1 MNITQESTGNL
12 TETIK
17 VEIIEKDYQEEVEK
31 ALRDHRRKAA
41 IPGFRPGKV
50 PFGMIKKMYG
60 KAVLAEEVNKVLVES
75 LENYLKENK
84 IEILGQPLP
93 SKDKETDI
101 DFDIQKDFEFYF
113 DIGLT
118 PDFDLSLSDKISVN
132 YYTINADDKML
143 DNQIQE
149 IRLRHGVMSEV
160 DITKEGDLVKGE
172 LTELD
177 ETGEKK
183 VDGIVNAT
191 TISLNYIKD
200 EDVRKKFIGITKGN
214 QVIFNPLQA
223 TGNAVETASMLGIQ
237 KEDAEKMNADF
248 NFTLNEVSRLM
259 PADLN
264 EDLYKLVFP
273 VDGLKSEEA
282 FRQRISKDMS
292 NSFVV
297 DSDKQFMN
305 ESVIALV
312 KEADVSLPE
321 DFLRRYIL
329 EVNEDKLTEKMLD
342 EDFDNYLRSMR
353 WQLIENQIIKDHK
366 LNVTDEDIQGYIR
379 SYFTGQFFKTDEEK
393 EDESTKE
400 RLDSLVKMV
409 MENKEEVKK
418 IYDHLYDNRLREL
431 LKSQITINN
440 KEISYEEFVKL
451 VSETKL

>member
-12 TETIK
+12 TATIK
-17 VEIIEKDYQEEVEK
+17 VEIIETDYQEEVEK

-41 IPGFRPGKV
+41 ISGFRPGKV

-60 KAVLAEEVNKVLVES
+60 KAVLAEEVNKILSES

-93 SKDKETDI
+93 GKERDIDI

-113 DIGLT
+113 DIGMT
-118 PDFDLSLSDKISVN
+118 PDFDLSLSDKINVN

-149 IRLRHGVMSEV
+149 IRHRHGVMSEV
-160 DITKEGDLVKGE
+160 DITKEGDLVKGD

-183 VDGIVNAT
+183 IDGIVNT
-191 TISLNYIKD
+191 TSISLNYIKD
-200 EDVRKKFIGITKGN
+200 EDIREKFIGIKKDD
-214 QVIFNPLQA
+214 QVIFNPLKA

-237 KEDAEKMNADF
+237 KEDAEKMNSEF
-248 NFTLNEVSRLM
+248 NFSVNEVSRLM

-264 EDLYKLVFP
+264 ENLYKLAFP
-273 VDGLKSEEA
+273 AEDMKSEEE
-282 FRQRISKDMS
+282 FRQRVRKDMS

-312 KEADVSLPE
+312 NEADISLPE

-329 EVNEDKLTEKMLD
+329 EVNEDKLTEEKLD
-342 EDFDNYLRSMR
+342 EDFDNYLRSMK
-353 WQLIENQIIKDHK
+353 WQLIENQIIKDHT
-366 LNVTDEDIQGYIR
+366 LNVTDEDIKNYIR
-379 SYFTGQFFKTDEEK
+379 NYFSGQFFKTDEEK

-400 RLDSLVKMV
+400 RLNNLVKMV

-431 LKSQITINN
+431 LKSTIKINN
-440 KEISYEEFVKL
+440 KEISYEEFAKL

>member
-1 MNITQESTGNL
+1 
-12 TETIK
+12 
-17 VEIIEKDYQEEVEK
+17 
-31 ALRDHRRKAA
+31 
-41 IPGFRPGKV
+41 
-50 PFGMIKKMYG
+50 MIKKMYG

>member
-12 TETIK
+12 TATVK
-17 VEIIEKDYQEEVEK
+17 VEIIETDYQEEVEK

-60 KAVLAEEVNKVLVES
+60 KAVLAEEVNKILSES

-93 SKDKETDI
+93 GKEKESDI

-118 PDFDLSLSDKISVN
+118 PDFDLSLSDKIEVN

-149 IRLRHGVMSEV
+149 IRHRHGVMSEV
-160 DITKEGDLVKGE
+160 DITKEGDLVKGD

-183 VDGIVNAT
+183 IDGIVNTT

-200 EDVRKKFIGITKGN
+200 EDARKKFIGIKKGD
-214 QVIFNPLQA
+214 QVIFNPLKA

-237 KEDAEKMNADF
+237 KEDTEKMNSDF
-248 NFTLNEVSRLM
+248 SFSVNEISRLM

-264 EDLYKLVFP
+264 ENFYNLVFP
-273 VDGLKSEEA
+273 GEDLKSEEA
-282 FRQRISKDMS
+282 FRQRVRKDMS

-312 KEADVSLPE
+312 NEADISLPD

-329 EVNEDKLTEKMLD
+329 EINQNKLTAEKLD
-342 EDFDNYLRSMR
+342 GDFDNYLRSMR
-353 WQLIENQIIKDHK
+353 WQLIENQIIKDHE
-366 LNVTDEDIQGYIR
+366 LNVTDKDIQHYIR
-379 SYFTGQFFKTDEEK
+379 SYFTAQFFKTDEEK

-400 RLDSLVKMV
+400 RLANLVKMV

-431 LKSQITINN
+431 LKSTIKINN

>member
-12 TETIK
+12 TATIK
-17 VEIIEKDYQEEVEK
+17 VEIIETDYQEEVEK

-41 IPGFRPGKV
+41 ISGFRPGKV

-60 KAVLAEEVNKVLVES
+60 KAVLAEEVNKILSES

-93 SKDKETDI
+93 GKERDIDI

-113 DIGLT
+113 DIGMT
-118 PDFDLSLSDKISVN
+118 PDFDLSLSDKINVN

-149 IRLRHGVMSEV
+149 IRHRHGVMSEV
-160 DITKEGDLVKGE
+160 DITKEGDLVKGD

-183 VDGIVNAT
+183 IDGIVNT
-191 TISLNYIKD
+191 TSISLNYIKD
-200 EDVRKKFIGITKGN
+200 EDIREKFIGIKKDD
-214 QVIFNPLQA
+214 QVIFNPLKA

-237 KEDAEKMNADF
+237 KEDAEKMNSEF
-248 NFTLNEVSRLM
+248 NFSVNEVSRLM

-264 EDLYKLVFP
+264 ENLYKLAFP
-273 VDGLKSEEA
+273 AEDMKSEEE
-282 FRQRISKDMS
+282 FMQRVRKDMS

-312 KEADVSLPE
+312 NEADISLPE

-329 EVNEDKLTEKMLD
+329 EVNEDKLTEEKLD
-342 EDFDNYLRSMR
+342 EDFDNYLRSMK
-353 WQLIENQIIKDHK
+353 WQLIENQIIKDHT
-366 LNVTDEDIQGYIR
+366 LNVTDEDIKNYIR
-379 SYFTGQFFKTDEEK
+379 NYFSGQFFKTDEEK

-400 RLDSLVKMV
+400 RLNNLVKMV

-431 LKSQITINN
+431 LKSTIKINN
-440 KEISYEEFVKL
+440 KEISYEEFAKL

>member
-12 TETIK
+12 TATIK
-17 VEIIEKDYQEEVEK
+17 VDIIEKDYQEEVEK

-60 KAVLAEEVNKVLVES
+60 KAVLAEEVNKILIES

-93 SKDKETDI
+93 GKDKETDI
-101 DFDIQKDFEFYF
+101 DFDNQKDFEFYF

-177 ETGEKK
+177 ETGGKK

-200 EDVRKKFIGITKGN
+200 EDVRKKFIGITKGD

-237 KEDAEKMNADF
+237 KEDAEKMNTDF
-248 NFTLNEVSRLM
+248 SFTLNEVSRLM

-451 VSETKL
+451 ASETKL

>member
-118 PDFDLSLSDKISVN
+118 PAFDLSLSDKIIVN

-149 IRLRHGVMSEV
+149 IRHRHGVMSEV
-160 DITKEGDLVKGE
+160 DVTKEGDLVKGE
-172 LTELD
+172 LTELN

-183 VDGIVNAT
+183 VDGIVNT
-191 TISLNYIKD
+191 TSISLNYIKD
-200 EDVRKKFIGITKGN
+200 EDVRKKFIGITKGD

-237 KEDAEKMNADF
+237 K
-248 NFTLNEVSRLM
+248 
-259 PADLN
+259 
-264 EDLYKLVFP
+264 
-273 VDGLKSEEA
+273 
-282 FRQRISKDMS
+282 
-292 NSFVV
+292 
-297 DSDKQFMN
+297 
-305 ESVIALV
+305 
-312 KEADVSLPE
+312 
-321 DFLRRYIL
+321 
-329 EVNEDKLTEKMLD
+329 
-342 EDFDNYLRSMR
+342 
-353 WQLIENQIIKDHK
+353 
-366 LNVTDEDIQGYIR
+366 
-379 SYFTGQFFKTDEEK
+379 
-393 EDESTKE
+393 
-400 RLDSLVKMV
+400 
-409 MENKEEVKK
+409 
-418 IYDHLYDNRLREL
+418 
-431 LKSQITINN
+431 
-440 KEISYEEFVKL
+440 
-451 VSETKL
+451 

>member
-12 TETIK
+12 TATVK
-17 VEIIEKDYQEEVEK
+17 VEIIETDYQEEVEK

-60 KAVLAEEVNKVLVES
+60 KAVLAEEVNKILSES

-93 SKDKETDI
+93 GKEKETDI

-118 PDFDLSLSDKISVN
+118 PDFDLSLSDKIEVN

-149 IRLRHGVMSEV
+149 IRHRHGVMSEV
-160 DITKEGDLVKGE
+160 DITKEGDLVKGD

-183 VDGIVNAT
+183 IDGIVNTT

-200 EDVRKKFIGITKGN
+200 EDARKKFIGIKKGD
-214 QVIFNPLQA
+214 QVIFNPLKA

-237 KEDAEKMNADF
+237 KEDTEKMHSDF
-248 NFTLNEVSRLM
+248 SFSVNEISRLM

-264 EDLYKLVFP
+264 ENFYNLVFP
-273 VDGLKSEEA
+273 GEDLKSEEA
-282 FRQRISKDMS
+282 FRQRVRKDMS

-312 KEADVSLPE
+312 NEADISLPD

-329 EVNEDKLTEKMLD
+329 EINENKLTAEKLD

-353 WQLIENQIIKDHK
+353 WQLIENQIIKDHE
-366 LNVTDEDIQGYIR
+366 LNVTDKDIQHYIR
-379 SYFTGQFFKTDEEK
+379 SYFTAQFFKTDEEK

-418 IYDHLYDNRLREL
+418 IYDHIYDNRLREL
-431 LKSQITINN
+431 LKSTIKINN

>member
-12 TETIK
+12 TATIK
-17 VEIIEKDYQEEVEK
+17 VEIIETDYQEEVEK
-31 ALRDHRRKAA
+31 ALRDYRRKSA

-50 PFGMIKKMYG
+50 PFGMVKKMYG
-60 KAVLAEEVNKVLVES
+60 KAVLAEEVNKILSES

-93 SKDKETDI
+93 SKERDIDI

-113 DIGLT
+113 DIGMT
-118 PDFDLSLSDKISVN
+118 PDFDLSLSDKINVN

-149 IRLRHGVMSEV
+149 IRHRHGVMSEV

-183 VDGIVNAT
+183 IDGIVNT
-191 TISLNYIKD
+191 TSISLNYIKD
-200 EDVRKKFIGITKGN
+200 EDIREKFIGIKKDD
-214 QVIFNPLQA
+214 QVIFNPLKA

-237 KEDAEKMNADF
+237 KEDAEKMNSDF
-248 NFTLNEVSRLM
+248 SFTVNEISRLM

-264 EDLYKLVFP
+264 EDFYKLVFP
-273 VDGLKSEEA
+273 GEDLKSEEE
-282 FRQRISKDMS
+282 FRQRVRKDMS

-312 KEADVSLPE
+312 KEADISLPE
-321 DFLRRYIL
+321 DFLKRYIL

-353 WQLIENQIIKDHK
+353 WQLIENQIIKDHE

-379 SYFTGQFFKTDEEK
+379 GYFTGQFFKTDEEK

-431 LKSQITINN
+431 LKSTIKINN

-451 VSETKL
+451 ASETKL

>member
-12 TETIK
+12 TATVK
-17 VEIIEKDYQEEVEK
+17 VEIIETDYQEEVEK

-60 KAVLAEEVNKVLVES
+60 KAVLAEEVNKILSES

-93 SKDKETDI
+93 GKEKETDI

-118 PDFDLSLSDKISVN
+118 PDFDLSLSDKIEVN

-149 IRLRHGVMSEV
+149 IRHRHGVMSEV
-160 DITKEGDLVKGE
+160 DITKEGDLVKGD

-183 VDGIVNAT
+183 IDGIVNTT

-200 EDVRKKFIGITKGN
+200 EDARKKFIGIKKGD
-214 QVIFNPLQA
+214 QVIFNPLKA

-237 KEDAEKMNADF
+237 KEDTEKMNSDF
-248 NFTLNEVSRLM
+248 SFSVNEISRLM

-264 EDLYKLVFP
+264 ENFYNLVFP
-273 VDGLKSEEA
+273 GEDLKSEEA
-282 FRQRISKDMS
+282 FRQRVRKDMS

-312 KEADVSLPE
+312 NEADISLPD

-329 EVNEDKLTEKMLD
+329 EINQNKLTAEKLD
-342 EDFDNYLRSMR
+342 GDFDNYLRSMR
-353 WQLIENQIIKDHK
+353 WQLIENQIIKDHE
-366 LNVTDEDIQGYIR
+366 LNVTDKDIQHYIR
-379 SYFTGQFFKTDEEK
+379 SYFTAQFFKTDEEK

-418 IYDHLYDNRLREL
+418 IYDHIYDNRLREL
-431 LKSQITINN
+431 LKSTIKINN

>member
-12 TETIK
+12 TATVK
-17 VEIIEKDYQEEVEK
+17 VEIIETDYQEEVEK

-60 KAVLAEEVNKVLVES
+60 KAVLAEEVNKILSES

-93 SKDKETDI
+93 GKEKETDI

-118 PDFDLSLSDKISVN
+118 PDFDLSLSDKIEVN

-149 IRLRHGVMSEV
+149 IRHRHGVMSEV
-160 DITKEGDLVKGE
+160 DITKEGDLVKGD

-183 VDGIVNAT
+183 IDGIVNTT

-200 EDVRKKFIGITKGN
+200 EDARKKFIGIKKGD
-214 QVIFNPLQA
+214 QVIFNPLKA

-237 KEDAEKMNADF
+237 KENTEKMNSDF
-248 NFTLNEVSRLM
+248 SFSVNEISRLM

-264 EDLYKLVFP
+264 ENFYNLVFP
-273 VDGLKSEEA
+273 GEDLKSEEA
-282 FRQRISKDMS
+282 FRQRVRKDMS

-312 KEADVSLPE
+312 NEADISLPD

-329 EVNEDKLTEKMLD
+329 EINENKLTAEKLD

-353 WQLIENQIIKDHK
+353 WQLIENQIIKDHE
-366 LNVTDEDIQGYIR
+366 LNVTDKDIQHYIR
-379 SYFTGQFFKTDEEK
+379 SYFTAQFFKTDEEK

-431 LKSQITINN
+431 LKSTIKINN

>member
-1 MNITQESTGNL
+1 MNITQETTGNL
-12 TETIK
+12 TATIK
-17 VEIIEKDYQEEVEK
+17 VEIIETDYQEDVEK

-60 KAVLAEEVNKVLVES
+60 KAVLAEEVNKMLSES

-93 SKDKETDI
+93 GKEKEIDI

-118 PDFDLSLSDKISVN
+118 PDFDLSLSDKIEVN

-143 DNQIQE
+143 DNHIQE
-149 IRLRHGVMSEV
+149 IRHRHGVMSEV
-160 DITKEGDLVKGE
+160 NITKEGDLVKGD

-183 VDGIVNAT
+183 IDGMVNT
-191 TISLNYIKD
+191 TSISLNYIKD
-200 EDVRKKFIGITKGN
+200 EDIREKFIGIKKDD
-214 QVIFNPLQA
+214 QVIFNPLKA

-237 KEDAEKMNADF
+237 KEDAEKMNFDF
-248 NFTLNEVSRLM
+248 NFSVNEVSRLM

-273 VDGLKSEEA
+273 AEEVKSEEE
-282 FRQRISKDMS
+282 FRQRIRKDMS

-312 KEADVSLPE
+312 NEADISLPE

-329 EVNEDKLTEKMLD
+329 EVNEDKLTE
-342 EDFDNYLRSMR
+342 E
-353 WQLIENQIIKDHK
+353 
-366 LNVTDEDIQGYIR
+366 
-379 SYFTGQFFKTDEEK
+379 QFFKTDEEK

-400 RLDSLVKMV
+400 RLNNLVKMV

-431 LKSQITINN
+431 LKSTIKINN
-440 KEISYEEFVKL
+440 KKISYEEFAKL

>member
-12 TETIK
+12 TATIK
-17 VEIIEKDYQEEVEK
+17 VEIIETDYQEEVEK

-41 IPGFRPGKV
+41 ISGFRPGKV

-60 KAVLAEEVNKVLVES
+60 KAVLAEEVNKILSES

-93 SKDKETDI
+93 GKERDIDI

-113 DIGLT
+113 DIGMT
-118 PDFDLSLSDKISVN
+118 PDFDLSLSDKINVN

-149 IRLRHGVMSEV
+149 IRHRHGVMSEV
-160 DITKEGDLVKGE
+160 DITKEGDLVKGD

-183 VDGIVNAT
+183 IDGIVNT
-191 TISLNYIKD
+191 TSISLNYIKD
-200 EDVRKKFIGITKGN
+200 EDIREKFIGIKKDD
-214 QVIFNPLQA
+214 QVIFNPLKA

-237 KEDAEKMNADF
+237 KEDAEKMNSEF
-248 NFTLNEVSRLM
+248 NFSVNEVSRLM

-264 EDLYKLVFP
+264 ENLYKLAFP
-273 VDGLKSEEA
+273 AEDMKSEEE
-282 FRQRISKDMS
+282 FRQRVRKDMS

-312 KEADVSLPE
+312 NEADISLPE

-329 EVNEDKLTEKMLD
+329 EVNEDKLTEEKLD
-342 EDFDNYLRSMR
+342 EDFDNYLRSMK
-353 WQLIENQIIKDHK
+353 WQLIENQIIKDHT
-366 LNVTDEDIQGYIR
+366 LNVTDEDIKNYIHN
-379 SYFTGQFFKTDEEK
+379 YFSGQFFKTDEEK

-400 RLDSLVKMV
+400 RLNNLVKMV

-431 LKSQITINN
+431 LKSTIKINN
-440 KEISYEEFVKL
+440 KEISYEEFAKL

>member
-12 TETIK
+12 TATVK
-17 VEIIEKDYQEEVEK
+17 VEIIETDYQEEVEK

-60 KAVLAEEVNKVLVES
+60 KAVLAEEVNKILSES

-93 SKDKETDI
+93 GKEKESDI

-118 PDFDLSLSDKISVN
+118 PDFDLSLSDKIEVN

-149 IRLRHGVMSEV
+149 IRHRHGVMSEV
-160 DITKEGDLVKGE
+160 DITKEGDLVKGD

-183 VDGIVNAT
+183 IDGIVNTT

-200 EDVRKKFIGITKGN
+200 EDARKKFIGIKKGD
-214 QVIFNPLQA
+214 QVIFNPLKA

-237 KEDAEKMNADF
+237 KEDTEKMNSDF
-248 NFTLNEVSRLM
+248 SFSVNEISRLM

-264 EDLYKLVFP
+264 ENFYNLVFP
-273 VDGLKSEEA
+273 GEDLKSEEA
-282 FRQRISKDMS
+282 FRQRVRKDMS

-312 KEADVSLPE
+312 NEADISLPD

-329 EVNEDKLTEKMLD
+329 EINQNKLTAEKLD
-342 EDFDNYLRSMR
+342 GDFDNYLRSMR
-353 WQLIENQIIKDHK
+353 WQLIENQIIKDHE
-366 LNVTDEDIQGYIR
+366 LNVTDKDIQHYIR
-379 SYFTGQFFKTDEEK
+379 SYFTAQFFKTDEEK

-418 IYDHLYDNRLREL
+418 IYDHIYDNRLREL
-431 LKSQITINN
+431 LKSTIKINN